1 MENQPNILILT
12 LGNSFCFIDRKS
24 CILYV
29 SDSIGEKA
37 YTCQKCSISRDEE
50 EVKKMTREIVLL
62 SDKASSLLSSGSILV
77 LLSMIKCPWNKKK
90 KSSAAKWLSP
100 LFIPSNKLTL
110 IRENRYHWSRFYL
123 QDNWAARAE
132 AVPCFLNHFTAH
144 TWNTAEGIFLP
155 LVGAQTELY
164 LTL

>member
-1 MENQPNILILT
+1 MENQPNILILA
-12 LGNSFCFIDRKS
+12 LGNSFCFIDHKS

-77 LLSMIKCPWNKKK
+77 LLSMIKCP
-90 KSSAAKWLSP
+90 
-100 LFIPSNKLTL
+100 
-110 IRENRYHWSRFYL
+110 
-123 QDNWAARAE
+123 
-132 AVPCFLNHFTAH
+132 
-144 TWNTAEGIFLP
+144 
-155 LVGAQTELY
+155 
-164 LTL
+164 